1 MIHILDLHFQ
11 GHADTI
17 AAFLV
22 ETTEGPALVETGPHS
37 TYPALE
43 QAIGQA
49 GYDIHDIQHVFISHI
64 HLDHAGAAWVL
75 ARNGAQVYMHPAG
88 ERHMLNPE
96 KLLQSAKMI
105 YKDEMDALWGDLQ
118 PIAQENITI
127 AGHGQ
132 VLKVGNTAFT
142 AWHTPGHAVHHIAW
156 QVGENLFTGD
166 VGGVKIHKGLVAPP
180 CPPPDIN
187 VEEWQESLA
196 LIRNL
201 DIKKLYLTHYGE
213 VTDIRAHLDELEGRL
228 LDWAQWMKP
237 HFEAGRT
244 IEETTPLFT
253 DFVMQQ
259 LRQIQLTKEEMA
271 AYENANPA
279 WMSVAG
285 LMRYWKKKTAAQ

>member
-1 MIHILDLHFQ
+1 MIHILDLYFQ

-22 ETTEGPALVETGPHS
+22 ETSEGPALVETGPHS

-43 QAIGQA
+43 RAVAQL
-49 GYDIHDIQHVFISHI
+49 GYDLRDIKHVFISHI

-75 ARNGAQVYMHPAG
+75 ARNGATVYMHPAG

-118 PIAQENITI
+118 PIPQENIAI
-127 AGHGQ
+127 AAHEQ
-132 VLKVGNTAFT
+132 VFRLGNTAFS

-156 QVGENLFTGD
+156 QVGKNLFTGD
-166 VGGVKIHKGLVAPP
+166 VGGVKIHRGMVAPP

-187 VEEWQESLA
+187 VEQWQESLA
-196 LIRNL
+196 LIRTL
-201 DIKKLYLTHYGE
+201 DVDKLYLTHYGE
-213 VTDIRAHLDELEGRL
+213 ITDIKPHLDELESRL
-228 LDWAQWMKP
+228 LNWAQWMKP
-237 HFEAGRT
+237 HFDAGRSV
-244 IEETTPLFT
+244 EEVTPLFT
-253 DFVMQQ
+253 EFVMQQ
-259 LRQIQLTKEEMA
+259 QQQTELTQEEIV

-279 WMSVAG
+279 WMSVTG
-285 LMRYWKKKTAAQ
+285 LMRYWKKKTSA